1 MKKSRKRSGFLIYSY
16 FKKITLKGVKREA
29 KFYTRYV
36 KRVPKGKGLHLGG
49 DCFPV
54 LKTFLSS
61 PPTLAWLAKCRQIF
75 SFMKSCWMS
84 CTQKAAYKQAFQ
96 YDISFPMISAYHY
109 LSIYS
114 NFTPLASSLAFF
126 FAWEWK
132 KKLRRG
138 AHRRRFSY

>member
-54 LKTFLSS
+54 FKAFLSS
-61 PPTLAWLAKCRQIF
+61 PPTLAWLAKCR
-75 SFMKSCWMS
+75 
-84 CTQKAAYKQAFQ
+84 
-96 YDISFPMISAYHY
+96 
-109 LSIYS
+109 
-114 NFTPLASSLAFF
+114 
-126 FAWEWK
+126 
-132 KKLRRG
+132 
-138 AHRRRFSY
+138 